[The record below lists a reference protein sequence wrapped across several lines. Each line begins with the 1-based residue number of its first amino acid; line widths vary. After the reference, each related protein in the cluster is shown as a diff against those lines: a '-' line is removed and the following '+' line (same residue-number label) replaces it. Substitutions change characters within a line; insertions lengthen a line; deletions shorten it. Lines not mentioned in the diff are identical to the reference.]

1 MLSLLDSKFNMYS
14 TFFRNAEYNI
24 ASSSAGIFLEIVA
37 GRRKTGESMGKTKVQ
52 GNADAVSSLMYSG

>member
-1 MLSLLDSKFNMYS
+1 MYS
-14 TFFRNAEYNI
+14 AFFRNAEYNI